1 VATTPPYTAG
11 RHAAEAPSAQQIPG
25 SAGEIRRSTS
35 TRGQAEVIVVVGAAA
50 AALSLA
56 ALLSTRVIPSAGSGS
71 FLVIAYLAF
80 LLLYGVLVWFQDD
93 GRTVRD
99 RLASVVAHTLAA
111 LALIMLVF
119 VVGFTLWRARSALVH
134 LTFFYQDM
142 RLAGPLDPLTVGGI
156 VHAVVGTLIEI
167 TIALIITVP
176 LGLAGAVYLNET
188 RGPLARFVRTVV
200 EAMTALPSVIAGL
213 FILASAILTLGL
225 VKSGLSA
232 GLAISVMM
240 LPIMI
245 RAADVVIRLV
255 PGSLREASLAM
266 GASQLRTVW
275 HVVLPTARSG
285 LTTAVLLGAAR
296 GLGETSP
303 VLITAGFGSGL
314 NLNMFSGPMV
324 SLPLATFVFS
334 RSPEKTMITRGFG
347 AAAVL
352 LVLVLVLFAL
362 ARVLGGRPAGEVSPR
377 AQQKRVVQS
386 QRDLARFADRDAARR
401 HPGASPERGPASMA
415 PTQVA
420 P

>member
-11 RHAAEAPSAQQIPG
+11 RHAADAPRAQQVPAIE
-25 SAGEIRRSTS
+25 AEVRRSTS
-35 TRGQAEVIVVVGAAA
+35 TRGQAEIITILGAAA
-50 AALSLA
+50 AAMSLS
-56 ALLSTRVIPSAGSGS
+56 ALLSTWVIPSAGSGT

-80 LLLYGVLVWFQDD
+80 LLLYGVLVALQDD

-99 RLASVVAHTLAA
+99 RLASVIVHSLAA
-111 LALIMLVF
+111 LALIALVF
-119 VVGFTLWRARSALVH
+119 VVGFTFWRARSALVH
-134 LTFFYQDM
+134 LNFFVSDM
-142 RLAGPLDPLTVGGI
+142 QLAGPLDPLVVGGI
-156 VHAVVGTLIEI
+156 VHAIVGTLIEI

-176 LGLAGAVYLNET
+176 LGVAGAVYLNET

-200 EAMTALPSVIAGL
+200 EAMTALPSIVAGL

-225 VKSGLSA
+225 VKSGLAA

-240 LPIMI
+240 LPIII
-245 RAADVVIRLV
+245 RASDVVIRLV

-314 NLNMFSGPMV
+314 NFNMFSGPMV

-334 RSPEKTMITRGFG
+334 RSPEKTMVARGFG

-352 LVLVLVLFAL
+352 MALVLVLFAL
-362 ARVLGGRPAGEVSPR
+362 ARVFGGRPAGELSPR
-377 AQQKRVVQS
+377 AQRKRAVQS
-386 QRDLARFADRDAARR
+386 QHDLNRYLDRDAAHR
-401 HPGASPERGPASMA
+401 HPGASPERGPGSMS
-415 PTQVA
+415 PM
-420 P
+420 